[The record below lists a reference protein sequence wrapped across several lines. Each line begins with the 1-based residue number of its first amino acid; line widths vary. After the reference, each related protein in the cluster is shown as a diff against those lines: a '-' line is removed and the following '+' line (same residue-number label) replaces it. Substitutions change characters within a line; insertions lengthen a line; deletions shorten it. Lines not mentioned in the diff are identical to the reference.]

1 MHRETD
7 ADGAEREVRET
18 SGESILES
26 IREAPRSREMASA
39 LRRVA
44 ARSGDAGAA
53 RVGRERRTAA
63 CPRGQSVG
71 DPYRDRET
79 TRERELI

>member
-26 IREAPRSREMASA
+26 IRERESGEAPRSREMASA

-71 DPYRDRET
+71 LGDP
-79 TRERELI
+79 

>member
-44 ARSGDAGAA
+44 GPATRTRVRPGPGASGGRR
-53 RVGRERRTAA
+53 RVRHS
-63 CPRGQSVG
+63 GQSV
-71 DPYRDRET
+71 D
-79 TRERELI
+79 L